1 MRKEAIVRVQMTN
14 DGAGSGGHEKELD
27 FGSILKV
34 EPTRFPQRLD
44 VRVRRE
50 ESKMLHGL

>member
-1 MRKEAIVRVQMTN
+1 MRKEATVRVQITN
-14 DGAGSGGHEKELD
+14 DGAGSGGHEKGLD

-34 EPTRFPQRLD
+34 GSTRFPQRLD
-44 VRVRRE
+44 VGVRRE

>member
-1 MRKEAIVRVQMTN
+1 MRREATVRVQMTN
-14 DGAGSGGHEKELD
+14 DGTGSGGPKKRLD

-34 EPTRFPQRLD
+34 EPTQFPQRLD
-44 VRVRRE
+44 VGVRRE

>member
-1 MRKEAIVRVQMTN
+1 MRVQITN
-14 DGAGSGGHEKELD
+14 DGAGSGGHEKGLD

-34 EPTRFPQRLD
+34 GSTRFPQRLD
-44 VRVRRE
+44 VGVRRE